1 MGKGGQRPP
10 SDADKGL
17 IASEYGC
24 RAPARKIY
32 FTAPSECIVSPRVDV
47 GLRGDGVGPS
57 SPGHDGASDATADSA
72 DRIDATERSTP
83 SPRDPHHY
91 HAQGPK

>member
-24 RAPARKIY
+24 RRQRGKQISRPLRSG
-32 FTAPSECIVSPRVDV
+32 TLTPRVDV
-47 GLRGDGVGPS
+47 GARGDGVGPS
-57 SPGHDGASDATADSA
+57 SPGPDGASDATADSA
-72 DRIDATERSTP
+72 PD
-83 SPRDPHHY
+83 
-91 HAQGPK
+91 

>member
-24 RAPARKIY
+24 RPPARKIH
-32 FTAPSECIVSPRVDV
+32 FMTPSKRDAAPRVDV
-47 GLRGDGVGPS
+47 GARGDGVGPS
-57 SPGHDGASDATADSA
+57 SPGPAGASDADSA
-72 DRIDATERSTP
+72 PATP
-83 SPRDPHHY
+83 SPLTRY
-91 HAQGPK
+91 NTQGPK